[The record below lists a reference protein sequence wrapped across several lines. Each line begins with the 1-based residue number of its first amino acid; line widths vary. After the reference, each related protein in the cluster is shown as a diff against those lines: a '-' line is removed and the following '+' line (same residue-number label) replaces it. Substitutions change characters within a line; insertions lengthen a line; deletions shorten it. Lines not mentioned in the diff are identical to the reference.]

1 MTHGAS
7 CTSPG
12 RDWSN
17 ENGMGVRTE
26 DTTYR
31 TAARL
36 RRTVV
41 ASALVIA
48 LNYGFTQAGDAPVAT
63 QPMATQPVAQDF
75 KSAPTL
81 KSATEFLSRE
91 LRAEQGD
98 DLRNRGMLW
107 VEQGAGLWET
117 PSGPGNV
124 SCRSCHGDARAT
136 MADVAARYPV
146 YDLTGRRVLNL
157 EGRINACR
165 TDRQGSAAWAY
176 ETNELLA
183 MTAYLS
189 HLSRGLS
196 KQSRIGDGSFADVG
210 HESAELTRAFERG
223 RALWTERQGQL
234 NLSCAQCHDANVGR
248 KLRGD
253 TISSAVPNGYP
264 AYRLEWNGLGSLH
277 RRLRACQLG
286 VRAVQFEQGSNEY
299 LALEVYL
306 AWRARGLP
314 LESPAMRR

>member
-7 CTSPG
+7 STSSA

-17 ENGMGVRTE
+17 ETGMGVRTE
-26 DTTYR
+26 ATTSR

-36 RRTVV
+36 WRTVV
-41 ASALVIA
+41 ASALVLAISRGLPEA
-48 LNYGFTQAGDAPVAT
+48 ADAPAATQAVARDLT
-63 QPMATQPVAQDF
+63 
-75 KSAPTL
+75 
-81 KSATEFLSRE
+81 SATEFLSRE

-107 VEQGAGLWET
+107 VEQGAGLWDSAPG
-117 PSGPGNV
+117 PSNA
-124 SCRSCHGDARAT
+124 SCRSCHGDPRAT

-146 YDLTGRRVLNL
+146 YDRTRGRVLNL
-157 EGRINACR
+157 EGRVNACR
-165 TDRQGSAAWAY
+165 TERQGSAAWAY

-189 HLSRGLS
+189 HVARGLP
-196 KQSRIGDGSFADVG
+196 KQSPIADGSPKDTG
-210 HESAELTRAFERG
+210 GQSAEFTRAFERG
-223 RALWTERQGQL
+223 RTLWTERQGQL
-234 NLSCAQCHDANVGR
+234 NLSCAQCHDGNVGR

-286 VRAVQFEQGSNEY
+286 VRAVQFEQGSDEY

-314 LESPAMRR
+314 LEAPAMRR